1 MDDGAVMPKMWQDN
15 LSILRFGRTG
25 VSMSE
30 LAEIIRQARTARAW
44 PQEQLAD
51 AAGVSL
57 RTVQR
62 VERGA
67 PCAKETLQALAA
79 ALGLETGTLVAAAP
93 VERDGRVLGLSP
105 TAAFW
110 IGLALCGPTLL
121 FVVTNAGYYG
131 FGLAWMEPALPE
143 RLFGPVVDNIVV
155 MLGLPLVAI
164 ALSAAY
170 MFGVRWRQGP
180 GSLIIDGVV
189 LRWRPAQIMVVVVA
203 GALFKVV
210 AIVVLGEQLH
220 QMIGS

>member
-1 MDDGAVMPKMWQDN
+1 
-15 LSILRFGRTG
+15 
-25 VSMSE
+25 MSE
-30 LAEIIRQARTARAW
+30 LAEIIRQARAARAW
-44 PQEQLAD
+44 PQEQLAE

-79 ALGLETGTLVAAAP
+79 ALGLETGALAAAAP
-93 VERDGRVLGLSP
+93 VERDGRVFGLSA

-110 IGLALCGPTLL
+110 VGLALCAPTLL

-131 FGLAWMEPALPE
+131 FNLAWMEPALPE
-143 RLFGPVVDNIVV
+143 RLFGPLVDNIIV
-155 MLGLPLVAI
+155 MLGLPLIAI

-170 MFGVRWRQGP
+170 MFGVKWRQGP

-189 LRWRPAQIMVVVVA
+189 LRWRPAQLAVVLMA
-203 GALFKVV
+203 GGLFKIV
-210 AIVVLGEQLH
+210 AIVVLSERLH